1 MSEPVEEPAP
11 NTKKR
16 GRPRRGFGMKGAA
29 ANSVDT
35 DKYAGP
41 KRARAGPRPS
51 RERSEQLAN
60 GARSTET
67 AENMDRLTKMTK
79 VLKNPAGNCRSFR
92 ENCSL
97 LMSLVAL
104 LSMVFGGQG
113 TGNSDYECKGFYT
126 GGNPSFNK
134 CVAHIVNINKLDKG
148 DFHELWNCFD
158 CSFDEETLAGEV
170 MFNTTENR
178 GQGSENYVSNAILL
192 SQDQLLAI
200 DRYIDSEH
208 HDEDKGRTVRRH
220 LLLV

>member
-134 CVAHIVNINKLDKG
+134 CVAHTHYNSVRDVFLLFFLIDK
-148 DFHELWNCFD
+148 
-158 CSFDEETLAGEV
+158 DEHLVLKACREAGIAPTYDHLRKQAV
-170 MFNTTENR
+170 
-178 GQGSENYVSNAILL
+178 
-192 SQDQLLAI
+192 
-200 DRYIDSEH
+200 
-208 HDEDKGRTVRRH
+208 GRHVQRSRIIRH
-220 LLLV
+220 LWTILF